1 MKALLGILLMTYFF
15 VLMAE
20 AALTVN
26 KFEALAD
33 ITSKNQRA
41 INKVHGRSPA
51 IAYNNDQ
58 L

>member
-20 AALTVN
+20 AALTVD
-26 KFEALAD
+26 KFGTLAD
-33 ITSKNQRA
+33 VASKNQRA
-41 INKVHGRSPA
+41 INKLHGRSPA
-51 IAYNNDQ
+51 VAYNKGD